1 MPYAAQPITPRQR
14 GYIAALH
21 AELGIEHTSS
31 RDFTK
36 EEASMEIGRLLTIK
50 AERRGQRIATAVR
63 EQVPAAQNIRVETA
77 SDPVEVGMY
86 RKADG
91 TIYKVQRSQSS
102 GNLYAKK
109 LTPIGG
115 ERLSENGAAVQWHF
129 VYDPG
134 AIRTLRASN
143 LLTLDEAK
151 AFGIR
156 YGVCCVCSTTL
167 SDATSVANGIGPVC
181 ARRLGRARQT
191 VSAAT
196 ASERDRVL
204 GPVLASFANCAA
216 AVEPQLELIDNQEEH
231 EIERALKLSVEMS
244 GEGRGMP
251 AIRAR
256 R

>member
-1 MPYAAQPITPRQR
+1 MPDMTQPMTPRQR
-14 GYIAALH
+14 GFIAALH
-21 AELGIEHTSS
+21 AELGIAHE
-31 RDFTK
+31 RGRQLTK
-36 EEASMEIGRLLTIK
+36 EQASEEIGQLLALK
-50 AERRGQRIATAVR
+50 AARRNA
-63 EQVPAAQNIRVETA
+63 PAAVVPVGMQAA

-91 TIYKVQRSQSS
+91 SIYKVQRSNTS

-181 ARRLGRARQT
+181 AKRLGRVRRPAQ
-191 VSAAT
+191 AMQQIT
-196 ASERDRVL
+196 ASFD
-204 GPVLASFANCAA
+204 ACAA
-216 AVEPQLELIDNQEEH
+216 AVEPKPELIDNQEEY
-231 EIERALKLSVEMS
+231 ELERALRVSVEMS
-244 GEGRGMP
+244 GEGRGMT
-251 AIRAR
+251 AFRAR
-256 R
+256 